1 MLTVPV
7 LQNSQSTEY
16 RILLTFSQLKL
27 NVCLLLIVGLLFND
41 SNYLKL
47 LSVCGNIL
55 FISKETCHYTTRLMI
70 YMQTKTLW

>member
-47 LSVCGNIL
+47 LKHALYAVIFYL
-55 FISKETCHYTTRLMI
+55 LVKKHVIIPRD
-70 YMQTKTLW
+70 